1 LSKSCPAEE
10 QEMASFRQRNGKW
23 QARVIRD
30 GYPDQTRT
38 FASKADAEK
47 WARALESEIDKG
59 QFIDFT
65 EAQRTTLGDVIAR
78 YLVEVTPTMK
88 GAAEDTIRLKA
99 MMRKPIAQWSMA
111 NLSAARI
118 AAFRDER
125 LKEVSGGTVIR
136 ELAYLSAIINH
147 ARREWGINV
156 PNPVQMVRKPP
167 SPQARSRVL
176 TEVEVTRLLDA
187 LEPSGRRSHWT
198 KPAVQLALA
207 TAMRRGELLSLRWEN
222 VDLVGRAAFLPDTKN
237 GDSRTVPL
245 SSVALQALAALPRH
259 ISGVVFPVKAFTL
272 DAAFKRGLKRAG
284 LEGVRFHDLRRT
296 AITRMAEK
304 LPNVIE
310 LAAVSGHKSLMVLKR
325 YYRPTA
331 GDLARKLG

>member
-1 LSKSCPAEE
+1 
-10 QEMASFRQRNGKW
+10 MASYRQRNGKW
-23 QARVIRD
+23 QARVLRD
-30 GYPDQTRT
+30 GYPDQTKT
-38 FASKADAEK
+38 FATKADAEK

-59 QFIDFT
+59 QFVSLS

-78 YLVEVTPTMK
+78 YLAEVTPSMK
-88 GAAEDTIRLKA
+88 GASEDTIRLKA
-99 MMRKPIAQWSMA
+99 IMRKPIARWSLA

-118 AAFRDER
+118 ATFRDER
-125 LKEVSGGTVIR
+125 LREVSAGTVIR

-147 ARREWGINV
+147 SRREWGINV
-156 PNPVQMVRKPP
+156 PNPVQMVRKPQN
-167 SPQARSRVL
+167 PQARSRVL
-176 TEVEVTRLLDA
+176 TDEETVRLLEA
-187 LEPSGRRSHWT
+187 LEPIGRRSHWT
-198 KPAVQLALA
+198 KPVVQLALA
-207 TAMRRGELLSLRWEN
+207 TAMRRGELLSLRWEH
-222 VDLVGRAAFLPDTKN
+222 VDLQNRTAFLPDTKN

-245 SSVALQALAALPRH
+245 STAAAQVLAELPRH
-259 ISGVVFPVKAFTL
+259 ISGVVFPLKAFTL
-272 DAAFKRGLKRAG
+272 DAAFKRGLRRAG

-331 GDLARKLG
+331 SELAQKLG

>member
-1 LSKSCPAEE
+1 
-10 QEMASFRQRNGKW
+10 MASFRQHGKGW
-23 QARVIRD
+23 QGRIRRR
-30 GYPDQTRT
+30 GYPDITKVFEARQ
-38 FASKADAEK
+38 DAEK
-47 WARALESEIDKG
+47 WARVLESEIDKG
-59 QFIDFT
+59 QFVSVS
-65 EAQRTTLGDVIAR
+65 EAQRTTLGDLIAR
-78 YLVEVTPTMK
+78 YLVEVTPSMK
-88 GAAEDTIRLKA
+88 GAAEDAIRLKA
-99 MMRKPIAQWSMA
+99 IMRKPIVRWSMA
-111 NLSAARI
+111 NLSASRI

-176 TEVEVTRLLDA
+176 TEEEVTRLLDA

-245 SSVALQALAALPRH
+245 LSAALQVLAALPRH

-284 LEGVRFHDLRRT
+284 LEVVRFHDLRRT

-310 LAAVSGHKSLMVLKR
+310 LAAVSGHKSLMVLRR

-331 GDLARKLG
+331 AELAQKLG

>member
-1 LSKSCPAEE
+1 
-10 QEMASFRQRNGKW
+10 MASFRQRSGKW

-30 GYPDQTRT
+30 GYPDQTKT
-38 FASKADAEK
+38 FESKADAEK

-59 QFIDFT
+59 QFVNVS

-78 YLVEVTPTMK
+78 YLVEVTPSMK
-88 GAAEDTIRLKA
+88 GVTEDTIRLKA
-99 MMRKPIAQWSMA
+99 IMRKPIARWSMA

-118 AAFRDER
+118 AAYRDER

-136 ELAYLSAIINH
+136 ELAYISAIINH

-156 PNPVQMVRKPP
+156 PNPVQMVRKPQ
-167 SPQARSRVL
+167 SPQSRSRVL
-176 TEVEVTRLLDA
+176 TDDEVSKLLMA
-187 LEPSGRRSHWT
+187 LEPTGRRSHWT

-207 TAMRRGELLSLRWEN
+207 TAMRRGELLSMRWEHI
-222 VDLVGRAAFLPDTKN
+222 DLQNRTAFLSDTKN
-237 GDSRTVPL
+237 GESRTVPL
-245 SSVALQALAALPRH
+245 STVAVQVLADLPRH
-259 ISGVVFPVKAFTL
+259 ISGVVIPVKFFTL
-272 DAAFKRGLKRAG
+272 DAAFKRARKRAG
-284 LEGVRFHDLRRT
+284 LDDVRFHDLRRT

-331 GDLARKLG
+331 AELAQKLG

>member
-1 LSKSCPAEE
+1 
-10 QEMASFRQRNGKW
+10 MASYRQRNGKW

-30 GYPDQTRT
+30 GYPDQTKT
-38 FASKADAEK
+38 FATKADAEK
-47 WARALESEIDKG
+47 WARSVEGAIDRG
-59 QFIDFT
+59 VFVNVS
-65 EAQRTTLGDVIAR
+65 EAQRTTLGEVINR
-78 YLVEVTPTMK
+78 YLTEVTPTMK

-99 MMRKPIAQWSMA
+99 MVRKPIARLSMT

-118 AAFRDER
+118 ATFRDER
-125 LKEVSGGTVIR
+125 LREVSAGTVIR

-147 ARREWGINV
+147 SRREWGINV
-156 PNPVQMVRKPP
+156 PNPVQMVRKPQ

-176 TEVEVTRLLDA
+176 SDVEVEKLLHA
-187 LEPSGRRSHWT
+187 LEPTGRRSHWT

-207 TAMRRGELLSLRWEN
+207 TAMRRGELLSLRWEH
-222 VDLVGRAAFLPDTKN
+222 VDLLGRTAFLPDTKN
-237 GDSRTVPL
+237 GESRTVPL
-245 SSVALQALAALPRH
+245 STAAVQVLTALPRH
-259 ISGVVFPVKAFTL
+259 ISGVVIPVHFFTLNAAFTRAL
-272 DAAFKRGLKRAG
+272 ARAG
-284 LEGVRFHDLRRT
+284 LVDVRFHDLRRT

-331 GDLARKLG
+331 SELAQKLG

>member
-1 LSKSCPAEE
+1 
-10 QEMASFRQRNGKW
+10 MASFRQRGGKW

-30 GYPDQTRT
+30 GYPDQTKT
-38 FASKADAEK
+38 FEIKADAEK
-47 WARALESEIDKG
+47 WARSVESEIDKG
-59 QFIDFT
+59 QFVNVN
-65 EAQRTTLGDVIAR
+65 EAQRTTLGDAIAR

-99 MMRKPIAQWSMA
+99 IMRKSIARWSMA

-118 AAFRDER
+118 AAYRDER

-156 PNPVQMVRKPP
+156 PNPVQMVRKPQ
-167 SPQARSRVL
+167 SPQARARVL
-176 TEVEVTRLLDA
+176 TDEEVEKLLLA
-187 LEPSGRRSHWT
+187 LEPTGRRSHWT

-207 TAMRRGELLSLRWEN
+207 TAMRRGELLSMRWEH
-222 VDLVGRAAFLPDTKN
+222 VDLQYRTAFLPDTKN
-237 GDSRTVPL
+237 GESRTVPL
-245 SSVALQALAALPRH
+245 STAAVQVLAELPRH
-259 ISGVVFPVKAFTL
+259 ISGVVIPVNFFTL
-272 DAAFKRGLKRAG
+272 DAAFKRARKRAG
-284 LEGVRFHDLRRT
+284 LDDVRFHDLRRT

-310 LAAVSGHKSLMVLKR
+310 LAAVSGHKSLMVLKM

-331 GDLARKLG
+331 AELAQKLG

>member
-1 LSKSCPAEE
+1 
-10 QEMASFRQRNGKW
+10 MASFRQRSGKW

-30 GYPDQTRT
+30 GYPDQTKT
-38 FASKADAEK
+38 FESKADAEK
-47 WARALESEIDKG
+47 WARSLESEIDRG
-59 QFIDFT
+59 QFVNLN

-78 YLVEVTPTMK
+78 YLAEVTPSMK
-88 GAAEDTIRLKA
+88 GAEEDTIRLKA
-99 MMRKPIAQWSMA
+99 MMRKPIARWSMA
-111 NLSAARI
+111 NLSAVRI
-118 AAFRDER
+118 ATFRDQR
-125 LKEVSGGTVIR
+125 LKEVSAGTVIR

-156 PNPVQMVRKPP
+156 PNPVQMVRKPQ

-176 TEVEVTRLLDA
+176 TEEEVSRLLQA
-187 LEPSGRRSHWT
+187 LEPAGRQSHWT

-207 TAMRRGELLSLRWEN
+207 TAMRRGELLSLRWEH
-222 VDLVGRAAFLPDTKN
+222 VDLQGRTAFLPDTKN

-245 SSVALQALAALPRH
+245 SSWAVQVLTGLPRH

-272 DAAFKRGLKRAG
+272 DAAFKRGLRRAG
-284 LEGVRFHDLRRT
+284 LENVRFHDLRRT

-331 GDLARKLG
+331 AELAQKLG

>member
-1 LSKSCPAEE
+1 
-10 QEMASFRQRNGKW
+10 MASLRQRNGKW
-23 QARVIRD
+23 QARVIRN
-30 GYPDQTRT
+30 GYPDQTKT
-38 FASKADAEK
+38 FESKSSAEK
-47 WARALESEIDKG
+47 WARALESSIDKG
-59 QFIDFT
+59 QFVST
-65 EAQRTTLGDVIAR
+65 SEAHRTSLSDVISR

-88 GAAEDTIRLKA
+88 GATEDAIRLKA
-99 MMRKPIAQWSMA
+99 ILRKPLAKLSMV

-118 AAFRDER
+118 AAYRDER
-125 LKEVSGGTVIR
+125 LNEVSAGTVIR

-176 TEVEVTRLLDA
+176 TEVEIAKLLQA
-187 LEPSGRRSHWT
+187 LEPQGRRSHWT
-198 KPAVQLALA
+198 KPAVQLALE

-222 VDLVGRAAFLPDTKN
+222 IDLHARTAYLPDTKN

-245 SSVALQALAALPRH
+245 STAAVQVLQGLPKL
-259 ISGVVFPVKAFTL
+259 ISGAVIPVKFFSL
-272 DAAFKRGLKRAG
+272 DAAFKRACKRAG
-284 LEGVRFHDLRRT
+284 LEAVRFHDLRRT

-325 YYRPTA
+325 YYRPA
-331 GDLARKLG
+331 AVDLATKLG

>member
-1 LSKSCPAEE
+1 
-10 QEMASFRQRNGKW
+10 MASFRQHGRGW
-23 QARVIRD
+23 QARVRRQ
-30 GYPDQTRT
+30 GYPDITKVFEARQ
-38 FASKADAEK
+38 DAEK

-59 QFIDFT
+59 QFVSVS
-65 EAQRTTLGDVIAR
+65 EAQRTTLGDLIAR
-78 YLVEVTPTMK
+78 YLVEVTPSMK

-99 MMRKPIAQWSMA
+99 MMRKPIACWSMV

-118 AAFRDER
+118 ASFRDER
-125 LKEVSGGTVIR
+125 LKEVSAGTVIR

-147 ARREWGINV
+147 ARKEWGINV

-176 TEVEVTRLLDA
+176 TEQEVARLLQA

-207 TAMRRGELLSLRWEN
+207 TAMRRGELLSLRWEHI
-222 VDLVGRAAFLPDTKN
+222 DLQGRTAFLPDTKN

-245 SSVALQALAALPRH
+245 SSAAVQVLTELPRH
-259 ISGVVFPVKAFTL
+259 ISGVVFPVQAFTL
-272 DAAFKRGLKRAG
+272 DAAFKRGLRRSG
-284 LEGVRFHDLRRT
+284 LADIRFHDLRRT

-331 GDLARKLG
+331 AELAQKLG

>member
-1 LSKSCPAEE
+1 
-10 QEMASFRQRNGKW
+10 MASFRQHGSGW
-23 QARVIRD
+23 QGRIRRR
-30 GYPDQTRT
+30 GYPDITKT
-38 FASKADAEK
+38 FETKADAEK

-59 QFIDFT
+59 QFVNVS

-78 YLVEVTPTMK
+78 YLAEVTPTMK
-88 GAAEDTIRLKA
+88 GATEDTIRLKA
-99 MMRKPIAQWSMA
+99 IMRKPIARWSMA
-111 NLSAARI
+111 NLSVARV

-125 LKEVSGGTVIR
+125 LKEVSAATVIR

-156 PNPVQMVRKPP
+156 PNPVQMVRKPQ

-176 TEVEVTRLLDA
+176 TDEEVSKLLTA
-187 LEPSGRRSHWT
+187 LEPTGRRSHWT
-198 KPAVQLALA
+198 QPIAQLALA
-207 TAMRRGELLSLRWEN
+207 TAMRRGELLSLRWEHI
-222 VDLVGRAAFLPDTKN
+222 DLQNRTAFLSDTKN

-245 SSVALQALAALPRH
+245 STAALQVLAGLPRH
-259 ISGVVFPVKAFTL
+259 ISGVVFPVKFFTL
-272 DAAFKRGLKRAG
+272 DAAFKRGVRRAG
-284 LEGVRFHDLRRT
+284 LDGVRFHDLRRT

-331 GDLARKLG
+331 VELAKKLG

>member
-1 LSKSCPAEE
+1 
-10 QEMASFRQRNGKW
+10 MASFRQRGGKW

-30 GYPDQTRT
+30 GFPDQTKT
-38 FASKADAEK
+38 FETKADAEK
-47 WARALESEIDKG
+47 WARALESEIDRG
-59 QFIDFT
+59 QFVSVN
-65 EAQRTTLGDVIAR
+65 EAQRNTLRDLIER
-78 YLVEVTPTMK
+78 YLVEVTPTLK
-88 GAAEDTIRLKA
+88 GATEDTIRLKA
-99 MMRKPIAQWSMA
+99 MMRKPIARWSMA

-125 LKEVSGGTVIR
+125 LKEVSSGTVIR

-156 PNPVQMVRKPP
+156 SNPVQMVRKPP
-167 SPQARSRVL
+167 SPQARARVL
-176 TEVEVTRLLDA
+176 TDEEVARLLQA
-187 LEPSGRRSHWT
+187 LEPVGRRSHWT
-198 KPAVQLALA
+198 KPVVQLALA
-207 TAMRRGELLSLRWEN
+207 TAMRRGELLALRWEN
-222 VDLVGRAAFLPDTKN
+222 VDLVGRAAFLSDTKN

-245 SSVALQALAALPRH
+245 SSAAVKVLAELPRH
-259 ISGVVFPVKAFTL
+259 ISGEVFPVKAFTL
-272 DAAFKRGLKRAG
+272 DAAFKRGLRRAG
-284 LEGVRFHDLRRT
+284 MEGIRFHDLRRT

-331 GDLARKLG
+331 EELARKLG